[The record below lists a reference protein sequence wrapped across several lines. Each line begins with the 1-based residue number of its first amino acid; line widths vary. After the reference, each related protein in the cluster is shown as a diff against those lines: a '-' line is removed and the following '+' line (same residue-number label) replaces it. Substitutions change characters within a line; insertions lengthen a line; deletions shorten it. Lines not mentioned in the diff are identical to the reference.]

1 MVNNMIILENW
12 WSPILDGAGFSAN
25 STSVGQLLLF
35 IIMSFILTV
44 GLDQTAGIFLAGGKT
59 LHWSVPF
66 SSYKKMCL
74 LFLSFNLALD

>member
-1 MVNNMIILENW
+1 MRRQWERRMVNNMIILENW

-44 GLDQTAGIFLAGGKT
+44 GLDQTAGIF
-59 LHWSVPF
+59 
-66 SSYKKMCL
+66 
-74 LFLSFNLALD
+74 

>member
-44 GLDQTAGIFLAGGKT
+44 GLDQTAGIF
-59 LHWSVPF
+59 
-66 SSYKKMCL
+66 
-74 LFLSFNLALD
+74 